1 MALQAS
7 FTAYGANIDELKEA
21 AYEQAV
27 KFFRVLDEDIVLV
40 DLHAR
45 PTVKT
50 AEGEPTRWRA
60 HVVMRTREDGD
71 D

>member
-7 FTAYGANIDELKEA
+7 FTVYGAHVEELKES

-40 DLHAR
+40 DLQAR
-45 PTVKT
+45 PTVQSSD
-50 AEGEPTRWRA
+50 GEPTRWRA
-60 HVVMRTREDGD
+60 NVVMRAREDTD